1 MNTRSIVFLVLVA
14 TTTFAAPQLTA
25 QTGQGGGLTAGTV
38 RRADPIKASEVPLRM
53 RARPIPPRGTYKP
66 PRTPWGDPDI
76 AGAYNN
82 SDESGIPFER
92 PDEFAGRRV
101 EDFTPAELETLTKL
115 RQQQT
120 IERAPGLSEFPGAT
134 SPMHWFENYFAA
146 NSRAWLVTDPPDG
159 KVPPTTDEG
168 RKRAADRAAARKGR
182 GPADSWEDRSLYDR
196 CITRGIPG
204 SMMPAIYGNSY
215 QIQQAPGVVTITYE
229 MVHDTR
235 VIPIGPSTALA
246 TSPSTALGASAQ
258 PHVSSKIRQ
267 YLGDARGRWEG
278 NTLVVET
285 TNFNDKAPYR
295 GSSEQLRIIE
305 RFTPI
310 GPDTL
315 EWAIT
320 FDDPRTWA
328 RPWTFT
334 MNLTH
339 DESQPPFEYACH
351 EGNYGLRNILSAARA
366 EERMQSIAVE
376 QQKR

>member
-1 MNTRSIVFLVLVA
+1 MKTSTRATVTAGLAAACAFVAGVVVAVVL
-14 TTTFAAPQLTA
+14 AAPLA
-25 QTGQGGGLTAGTV
+25 MHAQGGGGISPGTV
-38 RRADPIKASEVPLRM
+38 RRADPIRAEEVP
-53 RARPIPPRGTYKP
+53 ARKQPAPIPPRGTYRP

-76 AGAYNN
+76 SGAYNN

-92 PDEFAGRRV
+92 PEEFAGRRL
-101 EDFTPAELETLTKL
+101 EDFTRAELAALTKQ

-146 NSRAWLVTDPPDG
+146 NSRAWLVSDPPDG
-159 KVPPTTDEG
+159 KVPPVTDEG

-196 CITRGIPG
+196 CITRGVPG

-215 QIQQAPGVVTITYE
+215 QIQQGPGVVTITYE

-235 VIPIGPSTALA
+235 VIPLDNRPAL
-246 TSPSTALGASAQ
+246 
-258 PHVSSKIRQ
+258 SSKIRQ

-285 TNFNDKAPYR
+285 GNFNDRVPYR
-295 GSSEQLRIIE
+295 GSSDELRIIE

-315 EWAIT
+315 EWSIT
-320 FDDPRTWA
+320 FDDARTWA
-328 RPWTFT
+328 RPWTFV

-366 EERMQSIAVE
+366 EERMRAIAIE
-376 QQKR
+376 QAERQR

>member
-1 MNTRSIVFLVLVA
+1 MKVRLPALLIVIVA
-14 TTTFAAPQLTA
+14 STVAASQLAA
-25 QTGQGGGLTAGTV
+25 QTGGSGVQPGRV
-38 RRADPIKASEVPLRM
+38 RQADPIKAEEVPVRKKP
-53 RARPIPPRGTYKP
+53 APIPPRGTYVP

-92 PDEFAGRRV
+92 PQEFAGRRL
-101 EDFTPAELETLTKL
+101 ESFTQAELEKLTKQ

-120 IERAPGLSEFPGAT
+120 IDRAPGLSEFPGAT
-134 SPMHWFENYFAA
+134 SPMHWFENYFAV
-146 NSRAWLVTDPPDG
+146 NSRAWLVSDPPDG
-159 KVPPTTDEG
+159 KVPPVTEEG
-168 RKRAADRAAARKGR
+168 LKRAADRAAARKGR

-215 QIQQAPGVVTITYE
+215 QIQQGPGFVTITYE

-235 VIPIGPSTALA
+235 VIPLDNRPHLKPS
-246 TSPSTALGASAQ
+246 
-258 PHVSSKIRQ
+258 IRH

-285 TNFNDKAPYR
+285 TNFTDRTPYR
-295 GSSEQLRIIE
+295 GSSEHLRIVE

-315 EWAIT
+315 EWQIT
-320 FDDPRTWA
+320 FDDSHTWA
-328 RPWTFT
+328 RPWTFA

-366 EERMQSIAVE
+366 EEKQRAIAIAA
-376 QQKR
+376 QDGK

>member
-1 MNTRSIVFLVLVA
+1 MKIRSLACILVILV
-14 TTTFAAPQLTA
+14 
-25 QTGQGGGLTAGTV
+25 TAGATQQLAAQSGIQPGRV
-38 RRADPIKASEVPLRM
+38 RQADPIKAEEVP
-53 RARPIPPRGTYKP
+53 ARKKPAPIPPRGTYNP

-92 PDEFAGRRV
+92 PEEFAGRRL
-101 EDFTPAELETLTKL
+101 DSFMQAELEKLTKQ

-134 SPMHWFENYFAA
+134 SPMHWFENYFAS
-146 NSRAWLVTDPPDG
+146 NSRAWLVSDPPDG
-159 KVPPTTDEG
+159 KVPPLTDEG
-168 RKRAADRAAARKGR
+168 RKRQADRAAARKGR

-215 QIQQAPGVVTITYE
+215 QIQQGPGFVTITYE

-235 VIPIGPSTALA
+235 VIPLDSR
-246 TSPSTALGASAQ
+246 
-258 PHVSSKIRQ
+258 PHVSPTIRQ
-267 YLGDARGRWEG
+267 YLGDARGHWDG

-295 GSSEQLRIIE
+295 GSSEHLKIVE

-315 EWAIT
+315 EWQIT
-320 FDDPRTWA
+320 FDDPHTWA
-328 RPWTFT
+328 RPWTFA

-351 EGNYGLRNILSAARA
+351 EGNYGLRNILSAART
-366 EERMQSIAVE
+366 EERQRATAIGAQE
-376 QQKR
+376 GK

>member
-1 MNTRSIVFLVLVA
+1 MTIRSLTYLALMLSIAFSARLALVA
-14 TTTFAAPQLTA
+14 
-25 QTGQGGGLTAGTV
+25 QGGGGIQPGTV
-38 RRADPIKASEVPLRM
+38 KRADPIKASEVP
-53 RARPIPPRGTYKP
+53 ARKRPAPIPPRGTFVP

-92 PDEFAGRRV
+92 PDEFAGRRLQ
-101 EDFTPAELETLTKL
+101 DFTQAELAQLTKQ

-146 NSRAWLVTDPPDG
+146 NSRAWLVSEPPDG
-159 KVPPTTDEG
+159 KVPPVTDEG

-196 CITRGIPG
+196 CITRGVPG

-215 QIQQAPGVVTITYE
+215 QIQQGPGVVTITYE

-235 VIPIGPSTALA
+235 VIHLDNR
-246 TSPSTALGASAQ
+246 

-267 YLGDARGRWEG
+267 YLGDARGRWDG

-285 TNFNDKAPYR
+285 TNFNDRAPYR
-295 GSSEQLRIIE
+295 GSSENLKIVE

-320 FDDPRTWA
+320 FDDPQTWA
-328 RPWTFT
+328 RPWTFA

-366 EERMQSIAVE
+366 EDRMRATAIEDAN
-376 QQKR
+376 RPR

>member
-1 MNTRSIVFLVLVA
+1 MRVGSLAYVLVVP
-14 TTTFAAPQLTA
+14 AALIAAQLA
-25 QTGQGGGLTAGTV
+25 LHAQGGLSPGMV
-38 RRADPIKASEVPLRM
+38 KQADPIKANEVP
-53 RARPIPPRGTYKP
+53 ARKRPAPIPPRGTYQP

-92 PDEFAGRRV
+92 PDQFAGRRL
-101 EDFTPAELETLTKL
+101 EDFSRAELEALTKQ

-146 NSRAWLVTDPPDG
+146 NSRAWLVSDPPDG
-159 KVPPTTDEG
+159 KVPALTDEA
-168 RKRAADRAAARKGR
+168 RKRTADRAAARKGR

-215 QIQQAPGVVTITYE
+215 QIQQSPGFVTITYE

-235 VIPIGPSTALA
+235 VIPLDNR
-246 TSPSTALGASAQ
+246 
-258 PHVSSKIRQ
+258 PHLSSKIRQ
-267 YLGDARGRWEG
+267 YLGDARGHWEG

-285 TNFNDKAPYR
+285 TNFNDKVPYR
-295 GSSEQLRIIE
+295 NSSEHLRIVE
-305 RFTPI
+305 RFTAL

-320 FDDPRTWA
+320 FDDSHTWA
-328 RPWTFT
+328 RPWTFA
-334 MNLTH
+334 MHLTH

-366 EERMQSIAVE
+366 EERMREIAIE
-376 QQKR
+376 QAKPR